1 MIQRCSSR
9 VCAGFPSRPRWSRE
23 NEAITHEQH
32 GCSTGWAFWY
42 LSQFQRGRRRR
53 TPDSVSAAGAE
64 YTTGKYGGETAIEET
79 YVPISLAYDAR
90 RVSVRL
96 TVPYLSVQ
104 APEGT
109 VVEGPD
115 GEQIIGEGPVRTEGG
130 IGDVIAALT
139 VYDVLSL
146 ADGGFV
152 MDLTGEIKFGT
163 ADEDKGL
170 GTGQTDY
177 SVQADAFRF
186 FGRFTAIGSAGYLV
200 RGDPADV
207 DLDNAFFA
215 AAGGTWSVSD
225 RTRLGIF
232 YDYQEARCPATT
244 RCTIWRQHCHRDL
257 VRTVGCRVT

>member
-1 MIQRCSSR
+1 MKRLHMSSTGAAWLGIL
-9 VCAGFPSRPRWSRE
+9 VSLAVPTGTQAEDAGF
-23 NEAITHEQH
+23 
-32 GCSTGWAFWY
+32 
-42 LSQFQRGRRRR
+42 
-53 TPDSVSAAGAE
+53 SVGAGAE
-64 YTTGKYGGETAIEET
+64 YTTGKYGGETAIDEV
-79 YVPISLAYDAR
+79 YIPINFAYDAR

-104 APEGT
+104 APQGT

-152 MDLTGEIKFGT
+152 MDLTGGIKFGT

-200 RGDPADV
+200 RGDPVDV

-225 RTRLGIF
+225 RARLGIF
-232 YDYQEARCPATT
+232 YDYQEASVPGNDAMQDLSATFSSRPGEDWWLAGYVT
-244 RCTIWRQHCHRDL
+244 AGFSDSSPDWG
-257 VRTVGCRVT
+257 VGISFTAGF

>member
-1 MIQRCSSR
+1 MKRLHRNSAGAAFLG
-9 VCAGFPSRPRWSRE
+9 VVAALCA
-23 NEAITHEQH
+23 
-32 GCSTGWAFWY
+32 STGA
-42 LSQFQRGRRRR
+42 QAA
-53 TPDSVSAAGAE
+53 DSGFSVGLGAE
-64 YTTGKYGGETAIEET
+64 YTTGKYGGDTAIDEV
-79 YVPISLAYDAR
+79 YVPINFAYDAR

-96 TVPYLSVQ
+96 TVPYLNVQ

-115 GEQIIGEGPVRTEGG
+115 GEQVIGEGPVMTESG

-146 ADGGFV
+146 ADGEFV

-170 GTGQTDY
+170 GTGQNDY

-186 FGRFTAIGSAGYLV
+186 FDRFTAIGSVGYLF

-207 DLDNAFFA
+207 DLEDAFFA
-215 AAGGTWSVSD
+215 SAGGAYAVSSQ
-225 RTRLGIF
+225 TRLGAF
-232 YDYQEARCPATT
+232 YDYQEASVPGNDAMQDISATFSSRPGENWWMT
-244 RCTIWRQHCHRDL
+244 GYVSAGFSDSSPDWG
-257 VRTVGCRVT
+257 VGISFTAGF

>member
-1 MIQRCSSR
+1 MKRLHVNNTGAAWLGILVSLAAP
-9 VCAGFPSRPRWSRE
+9 AG
-23 NEAITHEQH
+23 THAEDF
-32 GCSTGWAFWY
+32 GF
-42 LSQFQRGRRRR
+42 
-53 TPDSVSAAGAE
+53 SAGVGVE
-64 YTTGKYGGETAIEET
+64 YTTGKYGGETAIDEV
-79 YVPISLAYDAR
+79 YIPLNFAYDAR

-115 GEQIIGEGPVRTEGG
+115 GEQVIGEGPVRTEGG
-130 IGDVIAALT
+130 IGDLMAALT

-186 FGRFTAIGSAGYLV
+186 FDRFTAIGSAGYLV

-207 DLDNAFFA
+207 DLENAFFA
-215 AAGGTWSVSD
+215 ATGGTWSVSD
-225 RTRLGIF
+225 RARLGIF
-232 YDYQEARCPATT
+232 YDYQEASVPGNDAMQDLSATFSSRPGEDWWLAGYVT
-244 RCTIWRQHCHRDL
+244 AGFSDSSPDWG
-257 VRTVGCRVT
+257 VGISFTAGF

>member
-1 MIQRCSSR
+1 MKRLHM
-9 VCAGFPSRPRWSRE
+9 
-23 NEAITHEQH
+23 NN
-32 GCSTGWAFWY
+32 
-42 LSQFQRGRRRR
+42 
-53 TPDSVSAAGAE
+53 AGAAWLGILVSLAAPVVTHAEDSGFSAGVGVE
-64 YTTGKYGGETAIEET
+64 YTTGNYGGETSIDEV
-79 YVPISLAYDAR
+79 YIPINFAYDAR

-115 GEQIIGEGPVRTEGG
+115 GEQIIGEGPVTTEGG

-146 ADGGFV
+146 DDGGFV
-152 MDLTGEIKFGT
+152 MDLTGEVKFGT

-177 SVQADAFRF
+177 SVQADVFRF
-186 FGRFTAIGSAGYLV
+186 LGRFTAIGSAGYMF

-207 DLDNAFFA
+207 DLENAFFA
-215 AAGGTWSVSD
+215 AAGGAWSVSE

-232 YDYQEARCPATT
+232 YDYQEASVSGNDAMQELAATFSSRPGENSWLSGYVT
-244 RCTIWRQHCHRDL
+244 TGFSDSSPDWG
-257 VRTVGCRVT
+257 VGISFTAGF